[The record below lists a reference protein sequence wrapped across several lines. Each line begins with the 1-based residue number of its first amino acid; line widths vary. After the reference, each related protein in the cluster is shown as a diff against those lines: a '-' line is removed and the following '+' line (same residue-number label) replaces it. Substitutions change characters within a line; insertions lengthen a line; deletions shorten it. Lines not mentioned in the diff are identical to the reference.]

1 MHRRDLTLLMLAAA
15 SGQYYTP
22 VQIQKAMF
30 LLDRQ
35 MPDVFDTT
43 LRYVFRP
50 YDYGPFD
57 PDVYVEIERLQAEG
71 LAEITVNPA
80 RAMKMYGATPHGL
93 ARAHGLRSRLLPAQ
107 NSFIEDVSAFVRR
120 LSFSEL
126 VSAIYEAYPDMRE
139 NSIFVDDARR

>member
-1 MHRRDLTLLMLAAA
+1 MHRHDLTLLMLAAA
-15 SGQYYTP
+15 GGQHYTP

-43 LRYVFRP
+43 SRFAFRP

-57 PDVYVEIERLQAEG
+57 PNVYVEIERLQVEG
-71 LAEITVNPA
+71 LAEIAVNPA
-80 RAMKMYGATPHGL
+80 RAMKLYAATAQGL
-93 ARAHGLRSRLLPAQ
+93 EAAESLRSRLLPAQ
-107 NSFIEDVSAFVRR
+107 VAFIREVSDFVRR

-126 VSAIYEAYPDMRE
+126 VSAIYEAYPDMRQ
-139 NSIFVDDARR
+139 NSIFVDDVLG